1 MIFVYMFSGFEIII
15 KRTACLFIQLNI
27 LWRINIVKLDTKMIE
42 TFVKLFFVVLCLQ
55 FFTQYH

>member
-27 LWRINIVKLDTKMIE
+27 LWRIDIVKLDTRMIE
-42 TFVKLFFVVLCLQ
+42 TVVKLFSVVLCLQ
-55 FFTQYH
+55 FFAQYY